1 MRDGYRILDAD
12 RHVIEPLS
20 LWKTHLEPELRAH
33 APYLAYAGDGEP
45 LADRVAHLGPEGLLR
60 LPPQPMV
67 DGRPVHHRMSA
78 RTWRAIAAA
87 GRRRLGALASLGPLE
102 QPRAQL
108 DDMDREG
115 IDVAF
120 LYPTLALALL
130 GMTPLEPAL
139 ASALARAYNTWLR
152 GFCDHDPSRL
162 RGVALMSPHDPAQMV
177 PELARAAALGF
188 RAVVLRPNPVAGR
201 TLGDPAYEAFW
212 AECERRSIA
221 VAIHEGTHA
230 SLPAAGADRF
240 RSRFALHA
248 CSHPMEQ
255 MMALLA
261 LIEGGV
267 LERHPGLRVAFL
279 EAGCG
284 WLPYWLWR
292 LDAIEYRGLAEEVAP
307 HVRREPSAYFRRQC
321 FIEIEPDEPCLEQA
335 IPWLGEDRAIF
346 GTDFPHID
354 HDAGMVER
362 ALALHR
368 RLPGESLRKILWDN
382 AASFY
387 GVEG

>member
-12 RHVIEPLS
+12 RHVIEPLD
-20 LWKTHLEPELRAH
+20 LWQAHLEPEFRDH
-33 APYLAYAGDGEP
+33 APYLAYVGEGEP
-45 LADRVAHLGPEGLLR
+45 LADLVAYRGPEGLVS
-60 LPPQPMV
+60 LPPQPMM
-67 DGRPVHHRMSA
+67 DGRPLLHRTSA
-78 RTWRAIAAA
+78 RTWRAVASASRRRA
-87 GRRRLGALASLGPLE
+87 GRLARLGPLE
-102 QPRAQL
+102 LPQAHIE
-108 DDMDREG
+108 DMDREG

-120 LYPTLALALL
+120 LYPTLALMLL
-130 GMTPLEPAL
+130 GMAPLDPAL
-139 ASALARAYNTWLR
+139 ASAFARAYNTWLR
-152 GFCDHDPSRL
+152 GFCDHEPRRL
-162 RGVALMSPHDPAQMV
+162 RGVALMSPHDPAQME

-188 RAVVLRPNPVAGR
+188 RAVVVRPNPVAGR

-221 VAIHEGTHA
+221 VAVHEGAHA

-267 LERHPGLRVAFL
+267 LERHPRLRVAFL

-284 WLPYWLWR
+284 WLPYWLHR
-292 LDAIEYRGLAEEVAP
+292 LEIEHRGLAEEVAP

-321 FIEIEPDEPCLEQA
+321 FVEIEPDEPLLEQA
-335 IPWLGEDRAIF
+335 ILWLGEGSAIF

-362 ALALHR
+362 ALALR
-368 RLPGESLRKILWDN
+368 GRLPGDALRRLLWDN
-382 AASFY
+382 GARFY
-387 GVEG
+387 GLEE

>member
-12 RHVIEPLS
+12 RHVTEPLG
-20 LWKTHLEPELRAH
+20 LWQAHLEPEFRDH
-33 APYLAYAGDGEP
+33 APYLAYVGEGEP
-45 LADRVAHLGPEGLLR
+45 LADRVAYPGPEGLLS
-60 LPPQPMV
+60 LPPQPMM
-67 DGRPVHHRMSA
+67 DGRPLLHRTSA
-78 RTWRAIAAA
+78 RTWRAVASASRRRA
-87 GRRRLGALASLGPLE
+87 GRLARLGPLE
-102 QPRAQL
+102 LPQAHL
-108 DDMDREG
+108 ADMDREG

-120 LYPTLALALL
+120 LYPTLALMLL
-130 GMTPLEPAL
+130 GMAPLDPAL
-139 ASALARAYNTWLR
+139 ASAFARAYNTWLR
-152 GFCDHDPSRL
+152 GFCDHEPRRL

-188 RAVVLRPNPVAGR
+188 RAVVVRPNPVAGR

-221 VAIHEGTHA
+221 VAVHEGAHA

-267 LERHPGLRVAFL
+267 LERHPRLRVAFL

-284 WLPYWLWR
+284 WLPYWLHR
-292 LDAIEYRGLAEEVAP
+292 LDEIEYRGLAEEVAP

-321 FIEIEPDEPCLEQA
+321 FVEIEPDEPLLEQA
-335 IPWLGEDRAIF
+335 IPWLGEGSAIF

-362 ALALHR
+362 ALALR
-368 RLPGESLRKILWDN
+368 GRLPGDALRKLLWDN
-382 AASFY
+382 GARFY
-387 GVEG
+387 GLEG